1 MKSWIVEPCDN
12 PDCDDSEHLFPK
24 PGTQVRVMQEVRA
37 REVGQENIHLIP
49 AGAVGTVGGY
59 VPDWHDVDVVIL
71 RTGEADL
78 RVWIDPD
85 NLGTPGAADDT
96 DEADNARSQLLDD
109 LVHEV
114 ASQMASNA
122 INAGDQWQFL
132 LSHGWTAEQIREHL
146 DEAMSA

>member
-78 RVWIDPD
+78 RVWIDTD
-85 NLGTPGAADDT
+85 NLCSATAGP
-96 DEADNARSQLLDD
+96 RSRS
-109 LVHEV
+109 
-114 ASQMASNA
+114 AST
-122 INAGDQWQFL
+122 
-132 LSHGWTAEQIREHL
+132 WTRR
-146 DEAMSA
+146 